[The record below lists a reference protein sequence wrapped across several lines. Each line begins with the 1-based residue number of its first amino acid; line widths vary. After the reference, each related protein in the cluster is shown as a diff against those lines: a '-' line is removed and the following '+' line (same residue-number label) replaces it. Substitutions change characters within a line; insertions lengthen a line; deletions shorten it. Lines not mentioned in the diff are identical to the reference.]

1 EKEEGAEEGEG
12 GGGRGVWGAALGW
25 RSGPGAHPGSPA
37 AEDGEGAWGGLPLQ
51 PRSAVPG
58 PGHPGRQGLGG
69 PHGSRTG
76 RPGKAVSLSPGCGW
90 TPAAGSAATGAERPG
105 PGRSCRR
112 EKAAAGGSAHR
123 HWDLAQR
130 TRGQTAAIA
139 TSGRAMDPHEMV
151 VKNPYSHI
159 SIPRAHLRPDL
170 EQQLEVAPSSE
181 SQPLPVGSCT
191 PEPTRLLQPTEEAL
205 GPKGAKGAKGAAPV
219 QGQQAWQQP
228 GNPYGSEQR
237 PAGLTY
243 AGLPPVGRGDDIAHH
258 CCCCPCCSCCHC
270 PRFCRCHS
278 CCVVS

>member
-1 EKEEGAEEGEG
+1 MGTR
-12 GGGRGVWGAALGW
+12 GRTC
-25 RSGPGAHPGSPA
+25 P
-37 AEDGEGAWGGLPLQ
+37 Q
-51 PRSAVPG
+51 PTNQRESAVSEMSWKCHLCMKPM
-58 PGHPGRQGLGG
+58 
-69 PHGSRTG
+69 
-76 RPGKAVSLSPGCGW
+76 SP
-90 TPAAGSAATGAERPG
+90 TV
-105 PGRSCRR
+105 RR